1 MGRVGVLGVH
11 GCQSTVQLTLGKAAV
26 AASKDPGMGQ
36 EPEATPPNLLG
47 ACPACL
53 SGGEQ
58 MQGFGEGAGG
68 RAQGHLLGPSPRA

>member
-1 MGRVGVLGVH
+1 MVGWGSWVFMVVRAQYGLLWGK
-11 GCQSTVQLTLGKAAV
+11 QLWQPVKTLGW
-26 AASKDPGMGQ
+26 GQ